1 VPGSPLR
8 ADASSL
14 PGNGQPVSGPAASP
28 TTHRSRWPFR
38 LAAIVLA
45 VTAFAAG
52 LPTPI
57 YPLYE
62 HEFGFG
68 SSTLALVFAAYT
80 AGVVTTLFL
89 VAPLSDRLGR
99 KPVLRIGMLF
109 TAASALAFLF
119 ANGAPLLALARVLS
133 GLAVGATTSTAT
145 AAMASLEPRG
155 DQHHVARVSV
165 AANFGGV
172 AVGVLL
178 SGLLIEYGP
187 LPTKLVFL
195 LLLTASALGFALL
208 EWVPETVTIA
218 KRKDRASVRRLAI
231 PTNIDRA
238 FWVSVG
244 GLAACY
250 SLYGLFAALAP
261 SLLHTGL
268 AVSNSAVV
276 GLVVA
281 SLFGFAAIIQLFLGQ
296 LRDRDALLLGL
307 PVLLGGLV
315 LLVVALGA
323 TSLPLLALA
332 AAILGLGVG
341 STFMGSVTLIDR
353 IAPEASRGEILA
365 AFYLVG
371 YLALAVPTIG
381 VAELSLSLG
390 LRLAGAVFGAALAA
404 ALGLLYLLTRRTP
417 TPAGGGGWSGPR
429 A

>member
-1 VPGSPLR
+1 VTGVAPP
-8 ADASSL
+8 
-14 PGNGQPVSGPAASP
+14 P
-28 TTHRSRWPFR
+28 TDRRSRAPFR
-38 LAAIVLA
+38 RAAIVLA

-62 HEFGFG
+62 QQFGFG

-80 AGVVTTLFL
+80 AGVVATLFL
-89 VAPLSDRLGR
+89 VAPLSDMLGR

-119 ANGAPLLALARVLS
+119 ANGAALLALARVLS

-145 AAMASLEPRG
+145 AAMASLEPRR

-172 AVGVLL
+172 AIGILL
-178 SGLLIEYGP
+178 SGLLVEYAP
-187 LPTKLVFL
+187 LPTQLVFL
-195 LLLTASALGFALL
+195 LLLAASALGFGLL
-208 EWVPETVTIA
+208 EWVPETVPVAERT
-218 KRKDRASVRRLAI
+218 RRASVRRLAV
-231 PTNIDRA
+231 PPSIDSA
-238 FWVSVG
+238 FWISVG

-250 SLYGLFAALAP
+250 SLYGLFAALTP
-261 SLLHTGL
+261 SLLHEGL
-268 AVSNSAVV
+268 SVTNHAVV
-276 GLVVA
+276 GVVVG
-281 SLFGFAAIIQLFLGQ
+281 SLFGFAALIQLALGQ

-323 TSLPLLALA
+323 TSLPLLALGA
-332 AAILGLGVG
+332 AVLGLGVG

-353 IAPEASRGEILA
+353 ISPEESRGEILA

-371 YLALAVPTIG
+371 YLSLAVPTIG
-381 VAELSLSLG
+381 VAELSVTLG
-390 LRLAGAVFGAALAA
+390 LRLAGAVFGAALALTLA
-404 ALGLLYLLTRRTP
+404 FLYLLTRRTP
-417 TPAGGGGWSGPR
+417 TPAGGGGWTGPR
-429 A
+429 Q